1 MGCLAGR
8 QAALTSI
15 MAAPV
20 IRFLLGAVTDFALV
34 PSLYLIAKRRR
45 HFEMFVG
52 ITQVVTAV
60 LFNTCAAF
68 NVDLFLRESE
78 WHFISDVLSLSYV
91 CCLLVHAL
99 ALPSEDVNIIL
110 RYVAF
115 ALAWVFK
122 VRDSWDEGWWEG
134 LLVGTYAVAA
144 VARVAKEP
152 FVLIHFQIRNLI
164 AGGVLLVLVRKW
176 GLWAISFFSVRGN
189 ALVFER
195 SSPRMHSLPSCLFCM
210 YRPWFAS

>member
-1 MGCLAGR
+1 
-8 QAALTSI
+8 

-164 AGGVLLVLVRKW
+164 AGGVLLVLAVVCLVIELDGALDPYKLLA
-176 GLWAISFFSVRGN
+176 GVGHLVGGAAVFQLWQAVPVLSSKKEGAPPTDSSFV
-189 ALVFER
+189 
-195 SSPRMHSLPSCLFCM
+195 
-210 YRPWFAS
+210 